1 MISDGLAMNAVLPAT
16 AFAACGGSMGSFSI
30 KRRLG
35 SLGSGGRS
43 ITQKIAITVILVN
56 ILGLAVTS
64 FAISQMSDSS
74 QMETAERNWLKDT
87 TQIGDQAAGGVKWG
101 KTDVVRS
108 SYQVFQDDPKLALT
122 GFAAFNQAGEQVDL
136 WTRSETPAPE
146 LAELLKSDPG
156 QMSDPVLAKGQNTV
170 IISAPLPAGKD
181 GVSLGQIMTVWSVED
196 IAASSR
202 DFAVKSM
209 LLQVV
214 VLIAAVAMLLFAM
227 RRFVGRPLAQVNE
240 RIEALQDGD
249 IDSDI
254 PYAEKSDEI
263 GVVARALSHFCE
275 ASRAKLESEAEMAR
289 QRDTLDAERQANMT
303 QTEASAEAQRHV
315 VQELGKALELLAAG
329 DLTARVPDLGG
340 EFAQLQDNFN
350 RALTALEKTVGTIDS
365 AQQSVLEA
373 SDTLGGSTDELARRT
388 EQQAAALEQTAAS
401 LAEITDTV
409 KDSSVQA
416 TAAGELVDSTRAT
429 ATSSAE
435 VVQSAITAMGQIEE
449 SSSKIAQILK
459 VIDDIA
465 FQTNLLALNAGV
477 EAARAGEAGKGFAVV
492 AQEVREL
499 AGRSASAAKEI
510 KELIEQSGAQVSSG
524 VELVNKSGESMGE
537 IKEQISQVAD
547 KIGAISKAAREQAG
561 SLSQINTAINEMDT
575 MTQKNAAMVQ
585 DSNSASQK
593 LAGECE
599 RLADVVRSFN
609 LTGAESRKRVAKP
622 EAPKPVKQAP
632 VAAPVHSS
640 TPVYSTQ
647 GNAALAQST
656 ETWEE
661 F

>member
-1 MISDGLAMNAVLPAT
+1 MIVLLPAT
-16 AFAACGGSMGSFSI
+16 AFSTCGGIMGSFSI
-30 KRRLG
+30 KGRLTN
-35 SLGSGGRS
+35 LGGGGRS

-56 ILGLAVTS
+56 VLGLAVTS
-64 FAISQMSDSS
+64 FAISQMSDAS

-87 TQIGDQAAGGVKWG
+87 AQIGDQASGGVKWG
-101 KTDVVRS
+101 KTEVVRS

-146 LAELLKSDPG
+146 LAELLKTDPG

-181 GVSLGQIMTVWSVED
+181 GVSLGQIMTVWSTED

-202 DFAVKSM
+202 DFAFKSM
-209 LLQVV
+209 LLQTV
-214 VLIAAVAMLLFAM
+214 VLIAAVAVLLFAM
-227 RRFVGRPLAQVNE
+227 RRFVGRPLAQVNK
-240 RIEALQDGD
+240 RIGALQEGD

-263 GVVARALSHFCE
+263 GVVARALSQFCE

-289 QRDTLDAERQANMT
+289 QRDALDAERQANMT

-315 VQELGKALELLAAG
+315 VEQLGKALEMLAAG

-373 SDTLGGSTDELARRT
+373 SDSLGGSTDELARRT

-401 LAEITDTV
+401 LAEITTTV
-409 KDSSVQA
+409 TDSSVQA
-416 TAAGELVDSTRAT
+416 TAAGELVGSTRAT

-510 KELIEQSGAQVSSG
+510 KELIEQSGAQVTSG
-524 VELVNKSGESMGE
+524 VELVNKSGEAMGE
-537 IKEQISQVAD
+537 IENQISKVAE
-547 KIGAISKAAREQAG
+547 KIGAISKAAREQAS

-593 LAGECE
+593 LAGECD
-599 RLADVVRSFN
+599 RLAEVVRSFN
-609 LTGAESRKRVAKP
+609 LTGVESRKRDAKP
-622 EAPKPVKQAP
+622 EVSKPVKQAP
-632 VAAPVHSS
+632 ADVSAHRP
-640 TPVYSTQ
+640 TPVYGTQ
-647 GNAALAQST
+647 GNAALAEST

>member
-1 MISDGLAMNAVLPAT
+1 MLSGGLAMIAALTAT
-16 AFAACGGSMGSFSI
+16 AFAICGGNMRSISI
-30 KRRLG
+30 KGRLG
-35 SLGSGGRS
+35 RLGGSGRS

-56 ILGLAVTS
+56 VLGLAVTS
-64 FAISQMSDSS
+64 LAISQISGAS

-87 TQIGDQAAGGVKWG
+87 AQIGDQASGGVKWG

-108 SYQVFQDDPKLALT
+108 SYQLFQDDPKLALT

-136 WTRSETPAPE
+136 WTRLETPAPE
-146 LAELLKSDPG
+146 LAELLKTNPG
-156 QMSDPVLAKGQNTV
+156 ELSEAVLTHDGNAV
-170 IISAPLPAGKD
+170 IVSAPLPAGKD
-181 GVSLGQIMTVWSVED
+181 GVSLGQIRTVWSTDD

-202 DFAVKSM
+202 DFAMKSM
-209 LLQVV
+209 MLQMV
-214 VLIAAVAMLLFAM
+214 VLIIAVAMLLFAM
-227 RRFVGRPLAQVNE
+227 RRFVGRPLAEVNS
-240 RIEALQDGD
+240 RIGALQSGD

-289 QRDTLDAERQANMT
+289 QRDALDAERQANMT
-303 QTEASAEAQRHV
+303 QTEASAEAQRRV
-315 VQELGKALELLAAG
+315 VEELGKALEMLAAG

-340 EFAQLQDNFN
+340 DFAQLQDNFN
-350 RALTALEKTVGTIDS
+350 RALAALEKTVGTIDS

-373 SDTLGGSTDELARRT
+373 SDSLGGSTDELARRT

-401 LAEITDTV
+401 LDEITATV
-409 KDSSVQA
+409 KESSVQA
-416 TAAGELVDSTRAT
+416 SEAGDLVDSTRAT
-429 ATSSAE
+429 AASSAE
-435 VVQSAITAMGQIEE
+435 VVQSAIQAMGQIEE
-449 SSSKIAQILK
+449 SSARIAQILK

-510 KELIEQSGAQVSSG
+510 KALIEQSGAQVSSG
-524 VELVNKSGESMGE
+524 VELVNKSGDSMGR
-537 IKEQISQVAD
+537 IEQQITQVAI
-547 KIGAISKAAREQAG
+547 KIGAISKSAREQAS
-561 SLSQINTAINEMDT
+561 SLSQINTAINEMDA

-585 DSNSASQK
+585 DSNTASQK

-599 RLADVVRSFN
+599 RLAEVVRSFN
-609 LTGAESRKRVAKP
+609 LSGAGSRSHAARSQ
-622 EAPKPVKQAP
+622 APKSPRQAP
-632 VAAPVHSS
+632 AAAPV
-640 TPVYSTQ
+640 YRTQ
-647 GNAALAQST
+647 GNAALAPSH

>member
-1 MISDGLAMNAVLPAT
+1 
-16 AFAACGGSMGSFSI
+16 MGSFSI

-35 SLGSGGRS
+35 SLGAGSRS
-43 ITQKIAITVILVN
+43 ITQKIAVTVILVN
-56 ILGLAVTS
+56 VLGLAVTS
-64 FAISQMSDSS
+64 FAISQMSDAS
-74 QMETAERNWLKDT
+74 QMETAKRNWLKDT
-87 TQIGDQAAGGVKWG
+87 AQIGDQAAGGVKWG

-136 WTRSETPAPE
+136 WTRSESPAPE

-156 QMSDPVLAKGQNTV
+156 QLTDPVLAASDNTV
-170 IISAPLPAGKD
+170 IISSPLPAGKD
-181 GVSLGQIMTVWSVED
+181 GVSLGQIRTVWSTED

-202 DFAVKSM
+202 EFALKSVA
-209 LLQVV
+209 LQVV
-214 VLIAAVAMLLFAM
+214 ILIAAVAMLLFAM
-227 RRFVGRPLAQVNE
+227 RRFVGQPLAQVNQ
-240 RIEALQDGD
+240 RIGALQEGD

-275 ASRAKLESEAEMAR
+275 ASRAKLESEADMAR
-289 QRDTLDAERQANMT
+289 QRDALDAERQANMT

-350 RALTALEKTVGTIDS
+350 RALKALEKTVGTIDS

-373 SDTLGGSTDELARRT
+373 SDSLGGSTDELARRT

-409 KDSSVQA
+409 KESSVQA
-416 TAAGELVDSTRAT
+416 TEAGNLVDSTRAT

-449 SSSKIAQILK
+449 SSARIAQILK

-499 AGRSASAAKEI
+499 AGRSAGAAKEI

-524 VELVNKSGESMGE
+524 VELVNKSGESMGQ
-537 IKEQISQVAD
+537 IEQQITQVAE
-547 KIGAISKAAREQAG
+547 KIGAISKAAREQAS

-585 DSNSASQK
+585 DSSSASQK

-599 RLADVVRSFN
+599 RLADVVRSFS

-622 EAPKPVKQAP
+622 EASNPVKQAP
-632 VAAPVHSS
+632 ADASAHRPAPV
-640 TPVYSTQ
+640 YGTQ
-647 GNAALAQST
+647 GNAALAEST